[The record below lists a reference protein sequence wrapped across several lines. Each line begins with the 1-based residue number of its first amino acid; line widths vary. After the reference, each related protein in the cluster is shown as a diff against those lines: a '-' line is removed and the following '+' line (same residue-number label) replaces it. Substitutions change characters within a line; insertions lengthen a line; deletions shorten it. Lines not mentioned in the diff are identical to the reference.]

1 MEQSTAPLTAR
12 RLASQ
17 PAFVPASQPQPNS
30 EASALRGVCCVASN
44 SARSRSG
51 SSPPSQASLRRS
63 SFHPWRRVGGKR
75 PTTARRAGA
84 FHRTAGSDGAAT
96 ATPAASSRPART
108 SRDAASLVT
117 AEHDASPRAGR
128 SDDQAPH
135 LPTGCAGADTRCD
148 KHPRATGRSPSGRPV
163 AFHPAPTRAKRLG
176 TGSKA
181 MSRQTAQPAPRPTRR
196 SSRRRSRSR
205 S

>member
-1 MEQSTAPLTAR
+1 
-12 RLASQ
+12 
-17 PAFVPASQPQPNS
+17 
-30 EASALRGVCCVASN
+30 VASN

-84 FHRTAGSDGAAT
+84 FNRTAGSDGAAT

-176 TGSKA
+176 TGPRLCRDKQRNRHQDRHADHRDAAVDLGRDARSDDGA
-181 MSRQTAQPAPRPTRR
+181 RRSDRARSAAIHCRCLCRLLRPTELRA
-196 SSRRRSRSR
+196 
-205 S
+205 